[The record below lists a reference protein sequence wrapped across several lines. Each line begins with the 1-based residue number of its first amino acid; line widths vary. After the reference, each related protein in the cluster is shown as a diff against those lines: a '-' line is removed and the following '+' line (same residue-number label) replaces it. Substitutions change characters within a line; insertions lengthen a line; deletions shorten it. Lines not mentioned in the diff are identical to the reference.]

1 MIWTEDKN
9 IWNWLPKL
17 QAHRGFC
24 VAGLQQ
30 NSLAAIQ
37 AAFEQKYQISEF
49 DVRMTAD
56 SQVILFHD
64 DRFENNIIAKTD
76 FATLNKLTP
85 VTPLEELFK
94 WLVTIANFKLNI
106 EIKSRE
112 IVNAQLERKV
122 CELIRQYKVEDRVL
136 VSSFNPLTLYR
147 VRRYS
152 PKVYRALLLTF
163 ERDHGNNFVI
173 KSRVMNYLCRPHML
187 NLRYNDYSKRFKKL
201 AQKIPVVLWTVNDVS
216 IFKKHSAEVHGI
228 ISDKITPED
237 LKNN

>member
-1 MIWTEDKN
+1 VIWSEDKN
-9 IWNWLPKL
+9 IWSWLPRL
-17 QAHRGFC
+17 QAHRGFWI
-24 VAGLQQ
+24 AGLQQ

-37 AAFEQKYQISEF
+37 AAYHQKFQISEF

-56 SQVILFHD
+56 FQVILFHD
-64 DRFENNIIAKTD
+64 DRFENYIIAKTD
-76 FATLNKLTP
+76 FATLNRLTP

-94 WLVTIANFKLNI
+94 WLVTVTDFKLNI

-112 IVNAQLERKV
+112 IIASKLERKV
-122 CELIRQYKVEDRVL
+122 CELIRKYKVEDRVL

-187 NLRYNDYSKRFKKL
+187 NLRYNDFSNRFKKI
-201 AQKIPVVLWTVNDVS
+201 AKKIPVVLWTVNDVS
-216 IFKKHSAEVHGI
+216 FFKKHSTEIHGI
-228 ISDKITPED
+228 ISDKITPKD